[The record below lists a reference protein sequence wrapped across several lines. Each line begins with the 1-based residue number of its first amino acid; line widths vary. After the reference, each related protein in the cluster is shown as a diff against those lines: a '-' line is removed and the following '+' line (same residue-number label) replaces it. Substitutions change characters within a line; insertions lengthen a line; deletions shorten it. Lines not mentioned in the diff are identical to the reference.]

1 MNIEEKLKNE
11 MTAEQKLGTLL
22 SIDRFLNAGIS
33 AEEEHLNYY
42 KSQAI
47 MEDEDHSVYNVQ
59 ADTKGR
65 IEIFKEIR
73 DELDDLVI
81 QNELEDFYDLPQ
93 LQPFLGNSIDPTIKR
108 IVDVEKD
115 ITNTY
120 NGLNAYIKGAKVK
133 YMDLIEE
140 EDWEVGTVNLGKYK
154 AAFDT
159 VERFEDLSIEHTM
172 TIQQL
177 RFLSLGKEILG
188 ELKSLSHQLHSN
200 P

>member
-33 AEEEHLNYY
+33 AEEENLNYY
-42 KSQAI
+42 KRQDIDNS
-47 MEDEDHSVYNVQ
+47 SVYNVQ

-73 DELDDLVI
+73 DEFDDLVI
-81 QNELEDFYDLPQ
+81 QNELEDFYDLPT
-93 LQPFLGNSIDPTIKR
+93 PNIDSSWNQ
-108 IVDVEKD
+108 EKD
-115 ITNTY
+115 IINTY
-120 NGLNAYIKGAKVK
+120 NGLNAYIRGAKVK
-133 YMDLIEE
+133 YMELIEE

-159 VERFEDLSIEHTM
+159 VERFEDLSLEHTM

>member
-11 MTAEQKLGTLL
+11 MTAEQKLATLL

-33 AEEEHLNYY
+33 VEEESLNYY
-42 KSQAI
+42 KSEAI
-47 MEDEDHSVYNVQ
+47 MEDEDDSDYNVE

-65 IEIFKEIR
+65 IELFKEIQN
-73 DELDDLVI
+73 ELDDLVI
-81 QNELEDFYDLPQ
+81 QNELEDFYDPIT
-93 LQPFLGNSIDPTIKR
+93 PNIDYER
-108 IVDVEKD
+108 NEEKD
-115 ITNTY
+115 IINTY
-120 NGLNAYIKGAKVK
+120 NGLNAYIRGAKVK
-133 YMDLIEE
+133 YRDLIEE

-159 VERFEDLSIEHTM
+159 VERFEDLSVEHTM

-177 RFLSLGKEILG
+177 RFLSLSKEILG
-188 ELKSLSHQLHSN
+188 ELKSLSHQLHSK

>member
-1 MNIEEKLKNE
+1 M
-11 MTAEQKLGTLL
+11 
-22 SIDRFLNAGIS
+22 
-33 AEEEHLNYY
+33 
-42 KSQAI
+42 
-47 MEDEDHSVYNVQ
+47 
-59 ADTKGR
+59 
-65 IEIFKEIR
+65 
-73 DELDDLVI
+73 
-81 QNELEDFYDLPQ
+81 PQ

-115 ITNTY
+115 IINTY
-120 NGLNAYIKGAKVK
+120 NSLNAYIKGAKVK

-140 EDWEVGTVNLGKYK
+140 EDWEVGSVNLGKYK